1 MPTPEVTL
9 THLDE
14 PLFDGADATKR
25 DLIDYL
31 EAVAGRLVPQ
41 LTGKPLS
48 VIRVRAGQPPF
59 MQKNVPAYA
68 PEWIRTV
75 SIWSQSS
82 SRSVRYALC
91 DDRATLIWFGNQR
104 AVEYHVPLG
113 VDLERPDYVVL
124 DIDPPE
130 GAAFGQAVEAALLV
144 RQALAD
150 SGLSGAVKTS
160 GAKGV
165 HIFVP
170 VDASAADAAAATRAL
185 AARAERLDP
194 SIATTAY
201 IKADRGGKV
210 FIDSTRSYGATVAS
224 VYSPRARPGVPV
236 SFPVAW
242 DELRSVSP
250 GDFTIRNAAGLLGD
264 RDPWTAALVPP
275 QKLSAELLAE
285 GHTIPVAR
293 VVAMHEGKRRARARD
308 KQELLGLRPA
318 IGRYREAERGW
329 QRHALAILPGRE
341 DLVTGLSGRQAVQRP
356 GNPLLIH
363 QQVERYA
370 ALGVLGWLDH
380 PVVVDGVR

>member
-1 MPTPEVTL
+1 MATPEVTL

-31 EAVAGRLVPQ
+31 EAVADRLVPQ
-41 LTGKPLS
+41 LSGRPLS
-48 VIRVRAGQPPF
+48 VIRVRAGQHPF
-59 MQKNVPAYA
+59 MQKNMPSYA
-68 PEWIRTV
+68 PSWIQTV
-75 SIWSQSS
+75 SVWSASS

-113 VDLERPDYVVL
+113 TDPERPGYVVL

-130 GAAFGQAVEAALLV
+130 GAAFGHAVKAALLV
-144 RQALAD
+144 RQALTD

-160 GAKGV
+160 GAKGL
-165 HIFVP
+165 HIYVP

-210 FIDSTRSYGATVAS
+210 FIDSTRSYGATVAA
-224 VYSPRARPGVPV
+224 VYSPRIRPGVPV

-242 DELRSVSP
+242 DALASVSP
-250 GDFTIRNAAGLLGD
+250 GDFTVRNAAGLLGD
-264 RDPWTAALVPP
+264 GDAWTAALPSP
-275 QKLSAELLAE
+275 QQLSAELLEE
-285 GHTIPVAR
+285 GHAIPVAR
-293 VVAMHEGKRRARARD
+293 VVAMHEGKRRRRAES
-308 KQELLGLRPA
+308 EL
-318 IGRYREAERGW
+318 
-329 QRHALAILPGRE
+329 
-341 DLVTGLSGRQAVQRP
+341 
-356 GNPLLIH
+356 
-363 QQVERYA
+363 
-370 ALGVLGWLDH
+370 
-380 PVVVDGVR
+380 PV

>member
-1 MPTPEVTL
+1 MATPEVTL

-31 EAVAGRLVPQ
+31 EAVADRLVPQ
-41 LTGKPLS
+41 LSGRPLS
-48 VIRVRAGQPPF
+48 VIRVRAGQQPF
-59 MQKNVPAYA
+59 MQKNMPSYA
-68 PEWIRTV
+68 PSWIQTV
-75 SIWSQSS
+75 SVWSASS

-113 VDLERPDYVVL
+113 TDPERPGYVVL

-130 GAAFGQAVEAALLV
+130 GAAFGHAVAAALLA
-144 RQALAD
+144 RQALTD

-160 GAKGV
+160 GAKGL
-165 HIFVP
+165 HIYVP

-242 DELRSVSP
+242 DALASVSP
-250 GDFTIRNAAGLLGD
+250 GDFTVRNAAGLLGD
-264 RDPWTAALVPP
+264 GDPWTAALPSP
-275 QKLSAELLAE
+275 QQLSAELLEE
-285 GHTIPVAR
+285 GHAIPVAR
-293 VVAMHEGKRRARARD
+293 VVAMHEGKRRRRAES
-308 KQELLGLRPA
+308 ELPVRAEGGCQGLP
-318 IGRYREAERGW
+318 
-329 QRHALAILPGRE
+329 
-341 DLVTGLSGRQAVQRP
+341 
-356 GNPLLIH
+356 
-363 QQVERYA
+363 
-370 ALGVLGWLDH
+370 
-380 PVVVDGVR
+380 

>member
-1 MPTPEVTL
+1 MATPEVTL

-31 EAVAGRLVPQ
+31 EAVADRLVPQ
-41 LTGKPLS
+41 LSGRPLS
-48 VIRVRAGQPPF
+48 VIRVRAGQHPF
-59 MQKNVPAYA
+59 MQKNMPSYA
-68 PEWIRTV
+68 PSWIQTV
-75 SIWSQSS
+75 SVWSASS

-113 VDLERPDYVVL
+113 TDPERPGYVVL

-130 GAAFGQAVEAALLV
+130 GAAFGHAVAAALLV
-144 RQALAD
+144 RQALTD

-160 GAKGV
+160 GAKGL
-165 HIFVP
+165 HIYVP

-210 FIDSTRSYGATVAS
+210 FIDSTRSYGATVAA

-242 DELRSVSP
+242 DALASVSP
-250 GDFTIRNAAGLLGD
+250 GDFTVRNAAGLLGD
-264 RDPWTAALVPP
+264 GDPWTAALPSP
-275 QKLSAELLAE
+275 QQLSAELLEE
-285 GHTIPVAR
+285 GHAIPVAR
-293 VVAMHEGKRRARARD
+293 VVAMHEGKRRRRAES
-308 KQELLGLRPA
+308 ELLGLRPA
-318 IGRYREAERGW
+318 VGRYREAERGW
-329 QRHALAILPGRE
+329 QRDALAVLTGR
-341 DLVTGLSGRQAVQRP
+341 
-356 GNPLLIH
+356 
-363 QQVERYA
+363 
-370 ALGVLGWLDH
+370 
-380 PVVVDGVR
+380 